1 MGVRVS
7 KGAVALIVVDM
18 QVGLDDP
25 QYGERCN
32 RNCEVNVKSLLN
44 AWRIAGQPIFFTRHI
59 SLRAGSPLA
68 SGNTGTSIKPEV
80 APVEGDAIFDKSVNS
95 ALKNPDLLAAV
106 VSLNPS
112 AVVVV
117 GMATDAC
124 VTATARE
131 AKDLGYATVVV
142 GEACATFDRLSPV
155 GASFSAATV
164 HDVSLAALAAS
175 GIQVCSASEAVELV
189 AC

>member
-1 MGVRVS
+1 MS
-7 KGAVALIVVDM
+7 KGAVTLIVVDM

-32 RNCEVNVKSLLN
+32 PNCEVNVRTLLH
-44 AWRIAGQPIFFTRHI
+44 AWRKAGQPAFFTRHI
-59 SLRAGSPLA
+59 SLRHGSPLA
-68 SGNTGTSIKPEV
+68 RGSAGTSIKPNV
-80 APVEGDAIFDKSVNS
+80 APAEGEAIFDKSVNS
-95 ALKNPDLLAAV
+95 ALKNPCLRDAIF
-106 VSLNPS
+106 SIHPR

-131 AKDLGYATVVV
+131 AKDFGYATVVV

-155 GASFSAATV
+155 GGFYSAAAV
-164 HDVSLAALAAS
+164 HDVALAALAAS
-175 GIQVCSASEAVELV
+175 GIQICPLSEAVGLV
-189 AC
+189 ER

>member
-1 MGVRVS
+1 MN

-32 RNCEVNVKSLLN
+32 PNCEANVKSLLN
-44 AWRIAGQPIFFTRHI
+44 AWRQAGQPIFFTRHI
-59 SLRAGSPLA
+59 SLRAGSQLA
-68 SGNTGTSIKPEV
+68 CGNAGTSIKPEV
-80 APVEGDAIFDKSVNS
+80 APFEGEAIFDKSVNS
-95 ALKNPDLLAAV
+95 AFKNPELIDAV
-106 VSLNPS
+106 FSIHPS

-131 AKDLGYATVVV
+131 AKDLGYATIVV
-142 GEACATFDRLSPV
+142 GEACATFDRPSPV
-155 GASFSAATV
+155 GVYFSAATV

-175 GIQVCSASEAVELV
+175 GIQVCTASEAAEMV

>member
-1 MGVRVS
+1 MS

-32 RNCEVNVKSLLN
+32 PNCEVNVKSLLN
-44 AWRIAGQPIFFTRHI
+44 AWREAGQPIFFTRHI
-59 SLRAGSPLA
+59 SLRTGSPLA
-68 SGNTGTSIKPEV
+68 CGNAGTSIKCEV
-80 APVEGDAIFDKSVNS
+80 APFEGEAIFDKSVNS
-95 ALKNPDLLAAV
+95 AFKNPELLDAV
-106 VSLNPS
+106 FRIHPS

-131 AKDLGYATVVV
+131 AKDLGYATFVV
-142 GEACATFDRLSPV
+142 GEACATFSRQSSV
-155 GASFSAATV
+155 GASYSAAMV
-164 HDVSLAALAAS
+164 HDISLAALAAS
-175 GIQVCSASEAVELV
+175 GIQVCTVSEAVELV